1 MQVNGKILLFSTLN
15 IINYTELNRFHF
27 SVIMFSR

>member
-1 MQVNGKILLFSTLN
+1 MQVNGMILLLSTLN
-15 IINYTELNRFHF
+15 IINYIELNRFHF

>member
-1 MQVNGKILLFSTLN
+1 MQVNGMIRLLSTLN

-27 SVIMFSR
+27 GVTLFSR